1 MTTDTAQ
8 GIHFYQDGQ
17 CKMSSKKSIEC
28 VSGNKSGEDDFAI
41 VIQTSHGDVKITAK
55 QNDVV
60 IQGNRIMIHASELL
74 QLRSATKID
83 IGAPSVDITGD
94 DINAIGIDTLRL
106 LGGSTELFADNSLDI
121 SEGVDLLLNT
131 DIVSRLTNLADDI
144 KKITN
149 ILDMSR
155 ITSIHCPKILVSPL
169 DTSIATFSNFGFSAG
184 TLVNSGCSF
193 FGGTL
198 QLGVARAA
206 VNIGPPIAIPGV
218 TLPFSLW
225 VDGVSVFVGVTNFI
239 GARFSLGF
247 VQNNGFH
254 QTNGAKQANGA
265 V

>member
-1 MTTDTAQ
+1 MAELVSTEKINDLVKKLVADEVQNYFRMSRPGFEIASGHKTNGHDVGEFCMTTDTAQ

-17 CKMSSKKSIEC
+17 CKISSQKSIEIR
-28 VSGNKSGEDDFAI
+28 SGKKSGEDDFSI
-41 VIQTSHGDVKITAK
+41 VIETSHGDVKITAK

-144 KKITN
+144 KKLLIF
-149 ILDMSR
+149 
-155 ITSIHCPKILVSPL
+155 SI
-169 DTSIATFSNFGFSAG
+169 
-184 TLVNSGCSF
+184 
-193 FGGTL
+193 
-198 QLGVARAA
+198 
-206 VNIGPPIAIPGV
+206 
-218 TLPFSLW
+218 
-225 VDGVSVFVGVTNFI
+225 
-239 GARFSLGF
+239 
-247 VQNNGFH
+247 
-254 QTNGAKQANGA
+254 
-265 V
+265 

>member
-1 MTTDTAQ
+1 MADTLNSEEIQKIVDKIVDEKLDNYFRMSRPGFEIVSGHKVPGHDVGEFCMTTNTAQ

-17 CKMSSKKSIEC
+17 CKISSKKSIELY
-28 VSGNKSGEDDFAI
+28 SGDKSGEEDFSI
-41 VIQTSHGDVKITAK
+41 VIQSSHGDIKITAK

-144 KKITN
+144 KKLLIF
-149 ILDMSR
+149 
-155 ITSIHCPKILVSPL
+155 SI
-169 DTSIATFSNFGFSAG
+169 
-184 TLVNSGCSF
+184 
-193 FGGTL
+193 
-198 QLGVARAA
+198 
-206 VNIGPPIAIPGV
+206 
-218 TLPFSLW
+218 
-225 VDGVSVFVGVTNFI
+225 
-239 GARFSLGF
+239 
-247 VQNNGFH
+247 
-254 QTNGAKQANGA
+254 
-265 V
+265 

>member
-1 MTTDTAQ
+1 MAELVSTEKINDLVKKLVADEVQNYFRMSRPGFEIASGHRTNGHGVAEYCMTTDTAQ

-17 CKMSSKKSIEC
+17 CKISSKKSIEIY
-28 VSGNKSGEDDFAI
+28 SGDKSGEEDFSI

-144 KKITN
+144 KK
-149 ILDMSR
+149 L
-155 ITSIHCPKILVSPL
+155 LL
-169 DTSIATFSNFGFSAG
+169 FS
-184 TLVNSGCSF
+184 T
-193 FGGTL
+193 
-198 QLGVARAA
+198 
-206 VNIGPPIAIPGV
+206 
-218 TLPFSLW
+218 
-225 VDGVSVFVGVTNFI
+225 
-239 GARFSLGF
+239 
-247 VQNNGFH
+247 
-254 QTNGAKQANGA
+254 
-265 V
+265 